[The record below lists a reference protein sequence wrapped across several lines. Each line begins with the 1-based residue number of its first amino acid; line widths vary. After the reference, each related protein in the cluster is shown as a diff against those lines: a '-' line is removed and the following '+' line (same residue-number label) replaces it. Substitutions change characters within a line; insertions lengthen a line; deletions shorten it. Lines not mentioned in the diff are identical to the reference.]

1 MILPVNYSLIRPE
14 KHLLQNT
21 VHANDGQQGELVRCN
36 FEKRASTIVCGIEIL
51 SDALNCRLQDNP
63 HTLTRHTS
71 GYSVRSTG
79 LASIEQLQEFD
90 VIIDVRTPSEFAEDH
105 IPGALNFPVL
115 SDEER
120 VRVGTLH
127 KQSSFEAKKIG
138 AALIARNIA
147 DHIENN
153 WLDRPR
159 SWHPL
164 VYCWRGGQ
172 RSGAMTH
179 ILRTIGFA
187 AERLEGGYKGY
198 RHHVLEQL
206 EIIPATL
213 SYIVLCGL
221 TGSGKSLLLT
231 ALKQAGAQV
240 LDLEEIAKHRGSVL
254 GDMPDMPQP
263 AQKGFDSQLLAL
275 IHRMWE
281 SPCVRLETSTALRVA
296 LLRQEY
302 QHFLDHPALLQQQL
316 DRLRG
321 IYSNEQLAKW
331 QTQYTE
337 HRWDE
342 FVAELLTLHYDP
354 AYTKSIYSHYPD
366 YEKAPQLCLNSL
378 DNQSFQALAKEAL
391 ALHQNFVNNDNKIIQ
406 ESS

>member
-1 MILPVNYSLIRPE
+1 
-14 KHLLQNT
+14 
-21 VHANDGQQGELVRCN
+21 
-36 FEKRASTIVCGIEIL
+36 
-51 SDALNCRLQDNP
+51 
-63 HTLTRHTS
+63 
-71 GYSVRSTG
+71 
-79 LASIEQLQEFD
+79 LASIEQLHEFD

-147 DHIENN
+147 DHLEKN
-153 WLDRPR
+153 WLDKPR

-164 VYCWRGGQ
+164 IYCWRGGQ

-221 TGSGKSLLLT
+221 TGSGKSLLLN
-231 ALKQAGAQV
+231 ALQQAGAQV

-263 AQKGFDSQLLAL
+263 AQKGFDSQLLAKLKTFNPALPVYVESESKKIGTIRVPDAL
-275 IHRMWE
+275 IHAMWA
-281 SPCVRLETSTALRVA
+281 SPCVRLETSTDLRVA

-302 QHFLDHPALLQQQL
+302 QHFLDNPELLQQQL

-321 IYSNEQLAKW
+321 MYSNEQLSKW
-331 QTQYTE
+331 QTMYTE

-366 YEKAPQLCLNSL
+366 YEQAPKLNLKTL
-378 DNQSFQALAKEAL
+378 DNQSFQVLASEAL
-391 ALHQNFVNNDNKIIQ
+391 ALHLNFVNNDSAHTITKPDTTGTQ
-406 ESS
+406 ETS